1 MNLRQCFMT
10 LIRDE
15 EGLATV
21 EYAVLL
27 SVLIVGLSV
36 TWQPLGDAMI
46 NTGEK
51 TQQVIAVGGVTGVA
65 CQ

>member
-1 MNLRQCFMT
+1 MHIRHWFVT
-10 LIRDE
+10 LITDE

-51 TQQVIAVGGVTGVA
+51 TQQVIAVGGVTGVG